1 MDSYKQ
7 LSKDELLAMKTEL
20 EASYNEKKALN
31 LKLDMSRGK
40 PSTKQLNV
48 SMGIMDTLSS

>member
-40 PSTKQLNV
+40 PRDRKSV
-48 SMGIMDTLSS
+48 V